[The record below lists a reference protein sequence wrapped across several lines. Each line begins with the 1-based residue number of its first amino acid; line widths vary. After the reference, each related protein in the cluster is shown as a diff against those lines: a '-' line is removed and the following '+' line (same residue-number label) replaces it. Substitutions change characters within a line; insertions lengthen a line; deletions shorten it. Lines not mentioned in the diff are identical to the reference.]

1 MMLQQKS
8 KKILTYLFLLILIAT
23 FNNRNLDNLSFTK
36 IDNILIEGLDE
47 KNFELIKKLNFLK
60 DQNIFFVDKTKIKDI
75 IESNNLVEQYSV
87 FRLYP
92 SSLSIDI
99 KKTNFLASIKKEG
112 NIFLL
117 GSNGKLIES
126 NEVNQ
131 NLPFIFGDFKIKNFF
146 ELKNAMDET
155 NFDFKEVKN
164 LFFFKS
170 GRWDIETKY
179 GLIIKLP
186 KDELKTSLQTFLSF
200 VDVKDLSETKEID
213 LRQHNQIIING

>member
-1 MMLQQKS
+1 MVLQQKS